1 MVHVG
6 VLPNS
11 HIVDV
16 YVRNGLSD
24 GVNHPVTLRGRPTET
39 VPGDDRGAA
48 EEARHCQQEEE
59 EDHPELL
66 FWGRNRDNK
75 ERGDKVG

>member
-6 VLPNS
+6 VLPNR

-16 YVRNGLSD
+16 NVRNGLSD
-24 GVNHPVTLRGRPTET
+24 GVNHPVTLRGRPPEA
-39 VPGDDRGAA
+39 VPGDYRGTA
-48 EEARHCQQEEE
+48 EEARHSQQEEE

-66 FWGRNRDNK
+66 CWGRSRDNK
-75 ERGDKVG
+75 ERRDKVR

>member
-6 VLPNS
+6 VLPNR

-16 YVRNGLSD
+16 NVRNGLPD
-24 GVNHPVTLRGRPTET
+24 GVNHPVTLRGRPPEA
-39 VPGDDRGAA
+39 VPGDYRGTA

-66 FWGRNRDNK
+66 CWGRSRDNK
-75 ERGDKVG
+75 ERRDKVR